1 MAPIIAIYANINTP
15 VPVYVSGA
23 LFIVAGL
30 LVITLPFE
38 PKGRASL

>member
-1 MAPIIAIYANINTP
+1 MAPIIAIYANLNTP

-30 LVITLPFE
+30 LVLLVPYE
-38 PKGRASL
+38 SQGRASL